1 MKYAYFC
8 AGMVVGYLVCQNS
21 YAQTYV
27 ITNPM
32 GYQTGSIQIS
42 GNTGQLVNNAG
53 ITTQNFTIYPNQ
65 VVTPSGYAIG
75 TSSYSI
81 PPSPPVP
88 PTVRTLQ

>member
-27 ITNPM
+27 ITNPQ
-32 GYQTGSIQIS
+32 GYQTGSVQIL
-42 GNTGQLVNNAG
+42 GNTGQVVNNAG
-53 ITTQNFTIYPNQ
+53 ITTQTFTIYPNQ
-65 VVTPSGYAIG
+65 VVSPSGYAIG
-75 TSSYSI
+75 TPSYTI

-88 PTVRTLQ
+88 PTVRTIQ